1 MVPNHVFD
9 AEGWLEGVEHHA
21 SPHFNERPAEDAE
34 PHVVVLH
41 NISLPPNCFETGLVR
56 DLFMGELD
64 TKVHPDLADLEG
76 LRVSSHFFIERN
88 GRIVQFVGCGKRA
101 WHAGVS
107 RFNGRDNCN
116 DFSIGIELEG
126 TDFVAFEDEQYQALE
141 KLLKAIDARY
151 GLSYIVGHSDI
162 APGRKTDPGPHFDWV
177 RLHSARSAFG
187 SPQFAGAAARLQ
199 LSILAQSF
207 VRA

>member
-1 MVPNHVFD
+1 MEQDLVIDP
-9 AEGWLEGVEHHA
+9 EGWLVAAERHE
-21 SPHFNERPAEDAE
+21 SPHYNERPDEDAE

-41 NISLPPNCFETGLVR
+41 NISLPPNRFGTGLVR

-64 TKVHPDLADLEG
+64 TKTHPDLTDLEG
-76 LRVSSHFFIERN
+76 LRVSSHFFIARD
-88 GRIVQFVGCGKRA
+88 GRIEQFVSCAKRA

-116 DFSIGIELEG
+116 DFLG
-126 TDFVAFEDEQYQALE
+126 
-141 KLLKAIDARY
+141 AIDARY

-177 RLHSARSAFG
+177 RLNGSRSAFG

-199 LSILAQSF
+199 LSILEQSF
-207 VRA
+207 ARA

>member
-1 MVPNHVFD
+1 MCN
-9 AEGWLEGVEHHA
+9 
-21 SPHFNERPAEDAE
+21 
-34 PHVVVLH
+34 
-41 NISLPPNCFETGLVR
+41 T
-56 DLFMGELD
+56 
-64 TKVHPDLADLEG
+64 TT
-76 LRVSSHFFIERN
+76 
-88 GRIVQFVGCGKRA
+88 CGKRA

-199 LSILAQSF
+199 LSILEQSF

>member
-1 MVPNHVFD
+1 
-9 AEGWLEGVEHHA
+9 
-21 SPHFNERPAEDAE
+21 
-34 PHVVVLH
+34 
-41 NISLPPNCFETGLVR
+41 
-56 DLFMGELD
+56 MGELD

-141 KLLKAIDARY
+141 KLLMAIDARY
-151 GLSYIVGHSDI
+151 GLSYIVILLRGEKQI
-162 APGRKTDPGPHFDWV
+162 RGRILIGCVCTAPGRRSV
-177 RLHSARSAFG
+177 ARS
-187 SPQFAGAAARLQ
+187 LQ
-199 LSILAQSF
+199 APPRVCS
-207 VRA
+207 